1 MLLKKNNTLLPS
13 ANFFVETK
21 GKEKIDDD
29 IDGTGIKLF
38 DSFGDDKYPEKF
50 IITGG
55 GFGHGVGMSQFG
67 ASNLAK
73 MGKKYSEILKHYY
86 TGINISTVPKQVQY
100 NEHNMSYKSEFYFD
114 DDNFKEAYLI
124 INNDRNVG
132 SFPFKINEFEF
143 SDTSIAAK
151 NKLVKINIT
160 QYLKSGLNM
169 IDFLPLNRE
178 YKGREVI
185 YRVEFL

>member
-1 MLLKKNNTLLPS
+1 MPS
-13 ANFFVETK
+13 ANFFIETK
-21 GKEKIDDD
+21 GKENLEVDTE
-29 IDGTGIKLF
+29 GTGIKLF

-73 MGKKYSEILKHYY
+73 MGKKYPEILKHYY
-86 TGINISTVPKQVQY
+86 TGINISTVPKEVLY
-100 NEHNMSYKSEFYFD
+100 NEHNMSYKTEFYFD
-114 DDNFKEAYLI
+114 DENFKEAYLI
-124 INNDRNVG
+124 INNDRNVDL
-132 SFPFKINEFEF
+132 FPIKINEFEF
-143 SDTSIAAK
+143 LDTTSASR

-160 QYLKSGLNM
+160 QYLKSGLNV
-169 IDFLPLNRE
+169 INFLPLNRE
-178 YKGREVI
+178 YKGREVV